1 MGRYEKAE
9 TGRFVRQWII
19 SALLGSSNTTIKL
32 VMVYNNKIKCS
43 LILLRSSRER
53 NTC

>member
-1 MGRYEKAE
+1 MKKLRLVTLFANGLLA
-9 TGRFVRQWII
+9 RF
-19 SALLGSSNTTIKL
+19 SSNTIIKL

-43 LILLRSSRER
+43 LILLRSSSER